1 MRTFIAVELPE
12 QIKKQIEVLQVPL
25 KKTNAFVSWV
35 KPGNI
40 HITLKFLGEVPEE
53 KIDEVFSAT
62 ELALKGAKSFKMN
75 LKGMGAFPD
84 FRRPRV
90 IWIGTGKGGEEL
102 SDMANKIEDEMEKIG
117 YPKEKRKFSP
127 HFTIGRVKSPKN
139 IEKLVELVKSADFE
153 TEDIEVNEVTVMKSQ
168 LHPAGAIY
176 TPLKKI
182 PLLD

>member
-12 QIKKQIEVLQVPL
+12 QIKKQIEVLQAPL

-62 ELALKGAKSFKMN
+62 ELALKGTKSFKMN

-90 IWIGTGKGGEEL
+90 IWIGAGKGGEEL
-102 SDMANKIEDEMEKIG
+102 SDMANKIEDQMEKIG

-139 IEKLVELVKSADFE
+139 IEKLIELIKSADFE

-176 TPLKKI
+176 TALKKM
-182 PLLD
+182 PLSD

>member
-12 QIKKQIEVLQVPL
+12 NIKKKIGELQAPL
-25 KKTNAFVSWV
+25 KKINAFVSWV
-35 KPGNI
+35 KPENI

-53 KIDEVFSAT
+53 NINEVFSAT
-62 ELALKGAKSFKMN
+62 EIALKETKKFKMN

-90 IWIGTGKGGEEL
+90 IWIGAGIGGEEL
-102 SDMANKIEDEMEKIG
+102 SNMATKIEDQMEKIG
-117 YPKEKRKFSP
+117 YPKENRKFSP
-127 HFTIGRVKSPKN
+127 HFTMGRVKSPKN
-139 IEKLVELVKSADFE
+139 IENLMELVKSTDFE
-153 TEDIEVNEVTVMKSQ
+153 TEDIEIKEVTVMKSQ

-182 PLLD
+182 PLL